1 MLEENKTNLLNLRNT
16 NIEPIDYNLT
26 DTNFIE
32 ENKWLTKNNNKGD
45 LYKDFPSI
53 TRMEFNEKKLIPKR
67 KFKIVNINLISKEK
81 YRFKKEEDR
90 INKDDLWYRF
100 FIKMFMC

>member
-1 MLEENKTNLLNLRNT
+1 
-16 NIEPIDYNLT
+16 
-26 DTNFIE
+26 
-32 ENKWLTKNNNKGD
+32 
-45 LYKDFPSI
+45 
-53 TRMEFNEKKLIPKR
+53 MEFNEKKLIPKR

-81 YRFKKEEDR
+81 YRFKKEENR